1 LQAERS
7 SIIAELKPLSAEN
20 KQYNEVVNE
29 KIKEMEPLRNSLGK
43 FREENNAMRAQSAGL
58 CSSIEELDLT
68 VCPDPFSLTELS
80 FLKQLTI
87 CCSSIAFPLD
97 QDAE

>member
-43 FREENNAMRAQSAGL
+43 FRDENNAMRAQSAGL

-68 VCPDPFSLTELS
+68 VCLEPF
-80 FLKQLTI
+80 
-87 CCSSIAFPLD
+87 C
-97 QDAE
+97 

>member
-1 LQAERS
+1 MQSERS

-29 KIKEMEPLRNSLGK
+29 KIKEMEPLRNSLVK
-43 FREENNAMRAQSAGL
+43 FRDENTAMRVQGAGL

-68 VCPDPFSLTELS
+68 VCPEPFG
-80 FLKQLTI
+80 
-87 CCSSIAFPLD
+87 
-97 QDAE
+97 